1 MANHP
6 KIERGIDMPKRGLN
20 MYGWIEKLEVGDSFL
35 YPSDKVGHLRVQFHR
50 FGWKLASRR
59 TKSNEHRV
67 WRIS

>member
-6 KIERGIDMPKRGLN
+6 KIERGIQMPDRGNFKHDWLDK
-20 MYGWIEKLEVGDSFL
+20 MEIGDSFVTL
-35 YPSDKVGHLRVQFHR
+35 SSKVAGIRTAASNR
-50 FGWKLASRR
+50 GMKLTARR